1 MASRSVERFRTA
13 LIAAGLA
20 DTITEVDTHART
32 AQQAADALGCE
43 VGQIVKSLVFADRES
58 HPLLVLAAGD
68 VRVDEER
75 VGMLHG
81 APVSLAGAR
90 LVREVSGYAIGGV
103 PPFGHEYLLPA
114 LLDRSLR
121 RHETVWAAA
130 GTPRHVFSLS
140 TEALRQTT
148 CGQWSEVGSPPV

>member
-1 MASRSVERFRTA
+1 MASRSVERFRA
-13 LIAAGLA
+13 VLMAAGLA

-43 VGQIVKSLVFADRES
+43 VGQIVKSLVFADRGGN
-58 HPLLVLAAGD
+58 PLLVLAAGD

-75 VGMLHG
+75 VGALHG
-81 APVSLAGAR
+81 APVSLADAR
-90 LVREVSGYAIGGV
+90 LVRETSGYAIGGV
-103 PPFGHEYLLPA
+103 PPFGHERPLPA
-114 LLDRSLR
+114 LLDRNLR
-121 RHETVWAAA
+121 RHATVWAAA

-148 CGQWSEVGSPPV
+148 GGHWSEVGSPPV